1 MPLFSLPTVNWLRLP
16 DGDDPDAVPT
26 ATRDIQEVFRAAVS
40 AGFAAVGID
49 ALTAAGLGGLD
60 GELIGELLRRH
71 RLVCTEVGVLA
82 AGPDMGSDAPA
93 ELAHLAA
100 STGARVCV
108 TVADT
113 PPGGDLVA
121 ALKAS
126 AEVLGEAGV
135 RMALEFLP
143 YGPLSTLADAVD
155 ICDSVGWERCG
166 VLLDS
171 WHFCNSGRPWD
182 LLRGLSGE
190 QIALVQINDAPPPLG
205 ADLRLESRFRRVP
218 PGAGTFPLEELVA
231 TLERIGYHG
240 VVSPEVLSKT
250 LITSPVDHVARTLM
264 TALEEY
270 WPETPTAS
278 S

>member
-1 MPLFSLPTVNWLRLP
+1 MPLLSLPTINWVRLP
-16 DGDDPDAVPT
+16 DGNDPDGMPT
-26 ATRDIQEVFRAAVS
+26 ATRDIQEVFEAAAS

-49 ALTAAGLGGLD
+49 AFTAAGPGGFD

-82 AGPDMGSDAPA
+82 AGPGMGSDASA
-93 ELAHLAA
+93 ELAGLAA

-108 TVADT
+108 TVAAT

-171 WHFCNSGRPWD
+171 WHFFNSGTPWEV
-182 LLRGLSGE
+182 LRGLSGE

-205 ADLRLESRFRRVP
+205 TDLQLESRFRRVP
-218 PGAGTFPLEELVA
+218 PGAGTFPLEEFVA
-231 TLERIGYHG
+231 TLERIGYRG

-250 LITSPVDHVARTLM
+250 GPVDHVARTLM
-264 TALEEY
+264 KALQEY
-270 WPETPTAS
+270 WPETSTS
-278 S
+278 CS